1 MPINN
6 GRHLSGKTHL
16 HLMYTFRFTIRSNR
30 TVQAILKRTVRYARS
45 GREIRCR
52 LYAESGFGQCI
63 FVGRSNGKCPNG
75 YLISDKPFF
84 SRKASM
90 AFCMSSPFSKNG
102 ICPTSLPHRIIFGN
116 ALSGNVAGRRS
127 SRSYR
132 KKTGRVSQPRPWPD
146 GSPGNI
152 PETTGTRR

>member
-63 FVGRSNGKCPNG
+63 FVGRSTGNVLTVTSYRTNRSFPEKRVWLFACPPRFPKTA
-75 YLISDKPFF
+75 YVRRRF
-84 SRKASM
+84 
-90 AFCMSSPFSKNG
+90 
-102 ICPTSLPHRIIFGN
+102 PTESYSGN
-116 ALSGNVAGRRS
+116 ALSDNVAGRRS

>member
-30 TVQAILKRTVRYARS
+30 TVQAI
-45 GREIRCR
+45 
-52 LYAESGFGQCI
+52 
-63 FVGRSNGKCPNG
+63 
-75 YLISDKPFF
+75 SDAAFM
-84 SRKASM
+84 RKAASDN
-90 AFCMSSPFSKNG
+90 AYSSAGRTGNVLTVTSYRTNRSFPEKRVWLFA
-102 ICPTSLPHRIIFGN
+102 CPPRFPKTAYVRRRFPTESYSGN

-132 KKTGRVSQPRPWPD
+132 KKTGRVSQPVHLR
-146 GSPGNI
+146 I
-152 PETTGTRR
+152 AFRRSIKYLPSQFLLLELAGGYR